1 MAAIIELKNIS
12 FTAQGRK
19 LVKNAYFQ
27 FEEGKTIALI
37 GQSGC
42 GKSTLLKLSAGLI
55 VPDEGEILYKGKNI
69 FRMNRLENLSFR
81 CESAVVFQDS
91 ALWANQNLYQTL
103 ELPLQLH
110 FPEMTKNE
118 RDEKI
123 KAMALLVGYRKDLL
137 VRPSQLSMGE
147 QKLIAFARAMICKPK
162 LLYLDEWTES
172 LDESASQRLIGIVK
186 KIQNEGITIIMITH
200 KVSII
205 QDIAN
210 EAVVIIEG
218 KISSHLTQDQM
229 NETEIKKYIEGE
241 EA

>member
-210 EAVVIIEG
+210 EAVIIIEG
-218 KISSHLTQDQM
+218 K
-229 NETEIKKYIEGE
+229 
-241 EA
+241 